1 MAGCGGETMR
11 LKKGPPDFVL
21 FITTLALI
29 GIGLIMV
36 FSSSSVTANVNYDDA
51 YYFFKKQLMWAFIG
65 LVAMIIV
72 MKLNFLRLRGF
83 AVPLLVLALV
93 LLILVVTPL
102 GMEVKGSSRW
112 FLLGPVRFSP
122 SEFAKLAMVL
132 FLAKSMEANINKMGS
147 FTQGVLPYIFML
159 ALGCGLIML
168 QPDLGTAFVLAGTM
182 FFMMMVAGAKI
193 THLGLLSL
201 PAIAAVSA
209 AIYFEPYR
217 MQRLIAFLDPWK
229 YANDEG
235 FQTIQSLYAL
245 GSGGLFGMGLGRS
258 RQKFFYLPEQHTDF
272 IFAILGEE
280 LGFIGVTLV
289 LGLFLLFAWRGF
301 KIAINAPDT
310 FSSILASGITILIVF
325 QAVINIGVVSG
336 ALPVTGITLPFISYG
351 GTSLLFSMI
360 GVGLLL
366 NISRYST
373 NK

>member
-1 MAGCGGETMR
+1 MR

-36 FSSSSVTANVNYDDA
+36 FSSSLVTANVNYDDA

-147 FTQGVLPYIFML
+147 FTQVFCRIFLCWHL
-159 ALGCGLIML
+159 A
-168 QPDLGTAFVLAGTM
+168 AG
-182 FFMMMVAGAKI
+182 
-193 THLGLLSL
+193 
-201 PAIAAVSA
+201 
-209 AIYFEPYR
+209 
-217 MQRLIAFLDPWK
+217 
-229 YANDEG
+229 
-235 FQTIQSLYAL
+235 
-245 GSGGLFGMGLGRS
+245 
-258 RQKFFYLPEQHTDF
+258 
-272 IFAILGEE
+272 
-280 LGFIGVTLV
+280 
-289 LGLFLLFAWRGF
+289 
-301 KIAINAPDT
+301 
-310 FSSILASGITILIVF
+310 
-325 QAVINIGVVSG
+325 
-336 ALPVTGITLPFISYG
+336 
-351 GTSLLFSMI
+351 
-360 GVGLLL
+360 
-366 NISRYST
+366 
-373 NK
+373 